1 MDTTDVKIINL
12 LSENSR
18 MNASE
23 ISDKIKLSVSA
34 VIERMKKLESNGI
47 IKKYTVVL
55 DDAAMG
61 KDVSALMSV
70 SLDNPGYNAEFES
83 KVLSNP
89 HITECHYMAGDF
101 DYMLKIVTLNT
112 KSLERVLN
120 EIKCVPG
127 VAKTKT
133 MIVLSTVKYSLSA
146 PLKSIKK
153 I

>member
-1 MDTTDVKIINL
+1 
-12 LSENSR
+12 

-23 ISDKIKLSVSA
+23 ISDNIKLSVSA
-34 VIERMKKLESNGI
+34 VIERMKKLEANGVI
-47 IKKYTVVL
+47 RRYTVIL
-55 DDAAMG
+55 DDGALG

-70 SLDNPGYNAEFES
+70 SLENPGFNAEFETIV
-83 KVLSNP
+83 KADP

-101 DYMLKIVTLNT
+101 DYMLKIVTFNT

-120 EIKCVPG
+120 DIKCVPG

-133 MIVLSTVKYSLSA
+133 MIVLSTVKYAPSA
-146 PLKSIKK
+146 PLKNVKK